1 VEVHDIVAGYKVLVE
16 PSLAVVVVVAVV
28 EIEGAL
34 KTIDRYLEVVGL
46 QRLAVHKDRNI
57 CEVVVDHFVV
67 TVEERA
73 EIVEESLT

>member
-1 VEVHDIVAGYKVLVE
+1 
-16 PSLAVVVVVAVV
+16 
-28 EIEGAL
+28 
-34 KTIDRYLEVVGL
+34 LEVVGL

-73 EIVEESLT
+73 EIEEESLT